1 MPSRLSPRS
10 TRNTDMCRRL
20 RVAILG
26 AGLCASA
33 FALGAGSEPATIR
46 MQKEAFVPASMSV
59 AAGTHVTWTNTDTVP
74 HSVTARDNRF
84 DSGPIQP
91 GKSFE
96 WTAEGSGAVNYHC
109 IFHPSMT
116 AILTIGT
123 TTGKASK

>member
-1 MPSRLSPRS
+1 MR
-10 TRNTDMCRRL
+10 CRL

-33 FALGAGSEPATIR
+33 FALAADPDTVTIR
-46 MQKEAFVPASMSV
+46 MQKEAFVPASMTV

-74 HSVTARDNRF
+74 HSVTAADNRF
-84 DSGPIQP
+84 DSGPVLP

-96 WTAEGSGAVNYHC
+96 WTADGSGAVNYHC

-116 AILTIGT
+116 ATLTVGT
-123 TTGKASK
+123 TSGKAVK

>member
-1 MPSRLSPRS
+1 MRS
-10 TRNTDMCRRL
+10 RL

-33 FALGAGSEPATIR
+33 LALAAGSQPVTIK
-46 MQKEAFVPASMSV
+46 MQKEAFVPASTMV

-74 HSVTARDNRF
+74 HSVTAVDSRF
-84 DSGPIQP
+84 DSGPILP

-96 WTAEGSGAVNYHC
+96 WTAEGSGPVNYHC

-116 AILTIGT
+116 ATLTVGT
-123 TTGKASK
+123 TSGKAVK